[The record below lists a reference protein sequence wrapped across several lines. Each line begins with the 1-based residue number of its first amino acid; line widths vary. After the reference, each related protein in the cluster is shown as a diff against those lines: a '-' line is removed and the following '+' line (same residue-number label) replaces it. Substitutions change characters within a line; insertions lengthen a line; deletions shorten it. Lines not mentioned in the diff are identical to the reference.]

1 MLAPSVAELRQ
12 GSLVQYYPWDAAG
25 EWGWFWQG
33 ASRRFV
39 PLSSVERAP
48 KGDSPDAGLWQGY
61 ARSGSAVAR
70 TAPTESA
77 PAAHSFAQGD
87 ACSFYRWDAAGEWGW
102 YWRGEARYYV
112 RLSDFDLVAPGSASD
127 KSLQW
132 GWLPSDVRR
141 YEAPSL
147 LSAPGGT
154 APGGRISQFYL
165 WDGSGEWGWCWVGS
179 RREYFPLDGVELLPK
194 NDAPDLSLQSGT
206 ALAALEGRAYPSAS
220 APALASVAS
229 GTRMQFY
236 LWDAAR
242 TWGWFWRGETKVYF
256 PLADVKVDPK
266 FYRQE
271 GTAMYLDIE
280 WAGQPNGYYCGPAS
294 GYMVLN
300 HLGARTSKSGTS
312 LTMDNL
318 ALYMGVDSSGTDSSG
333 FRNALNNWLGWD
345 AYQSIASPSYD
356 QVHNAVMSA
365 FSTGYPTV
373 VHTYE
378 RRGGPHYNGH
388 GNSSMGHF
396 MVVDGYDTATD
407 AVLHRGSVGGRLVG
421 VFPEVLVSQPAGI
434 HGDVHHALSFRVLA
448 LKT

>member
-266 FYRQE
+266 DPMIVKAQNY
-271 GTAMYLDIE
+271 TSTTPYLIL
-280 WAGQPNGYYCGPAS
+280 
-294 GYMVLN
+294 V
-300 HLGARTSKSGTS
+300 
-312 LTMDNL
+312 
-318 ALYMGVDSSGTDSSG
+318 
-333 FRNALNNWLGWD
+333 
-345 AYQSIASPSYD
+345 
-356 QVHNAVMSA
+356 
-365 FSTGYPTV
+365 
-373 VHTYE
+373 
-378 RRGGPHYNGH
+378 
-388 GNSSMGHF
+388 
-396 MVVDGYDTATD
+396 DTA
-407 AVLHRGSVGGRLVG
+407 HHKVG
-421 VFPEVLVSQPAGI
+421 VFKGSAGYWNRVYYWDCADGAPATPTVKGSFTVGI
-434 HGDVHHALSFRVLA
+434 RGYYFDSANARCFYYTQFYGNYLFHSTLYYQYPTPSHPMDSRLGMALSHGCVRLHVDNA
-448 LKT
+448 KWIYDNIPYGTKVVVY